1 MRRAIATLGLLMAF
15 GAGISLSVLP
25 SKSGPVVTKGEQTY
39 LIPQGDGYGVAE
51 CISSGKECGKIVA
64 NAWCES
70 KGHERS
76 LAFGLAERED
86 FTGNVGNASGTIGD
100 ELPLKIT
107 CGE

>member
-1 MRRAIATLGLLMAF
+1 MRRAVALLGLMLAV
-15 GAGISLSVLP
+15 GAGVSLSVLP
-25 SKSGPVVTKGEQTY
+25 SIGSTPRNKVPQTY
-39 LIPQGDGYGVAE
+39 LIPQSDGYGVAE
-51 CISSGKECGKIVA
+51 CITSGKECGKIVA

-86 FTGNVGNASGTIGD
+86 FTGNVGSASGTASED
-100 ELPLKIT
+100 MPLKIS